1 MDGLVADG
9 VAVGEVFGDD
19 AGAGLVFLF
28 DVVLVLVLGFVG
40 AGCVAA
46 GDFVDGVGGL
56 DVHGGGAKL
65 SVVKK
70 EGSFGGSIHELVSNA
85 ASHAR

>member
-9 VAVGEVFGDD
+9 VAVGEVFGHN

-28 DVVLVLVLGFVG
+28 DVVLVLVLCLLG

-46 GDFVDGVGGL
+46 GDLVDGVSSL

-65 SVVKK
+65 GVVKE
-70 EGSFGGSIHELVSNA
+70 EGSFGGSI
-85 ASHAR
+85 R